1 MIKEP
6 PLILKSNLQKTLEH
20 VINIFES
27 SVVDHYHYP
36 ARGQHV
42 SAASHPHL
50 PGDGQPHTRSLAR
63 L

>member
-27 SVVDHYHYP
+27 SVVCHYR

-42 SAASHPHL
+42 SEAPHPHL